1 MKKITLLTV
10 LTATIL
16 TTASADL
23 SFMGN
28 MIRDMTNAAK
38 EIKKESI
45 NSVKD
50 MKDDVSDT
58 GLKTVDKSKELK
70 EEVKK

>member
-38 EIKKESI
+38 EMKKDTI

-50 MKDDVSDT
+50 MKDDISDT

>member
-50 MKDDVSDT
+50 MKDDISDT

-70 EEVKK
+70 EEAKK